1 MGHHKEDIAPLNTR
15 SLLRLLGYARP
26 YWKCLTVGIIAGLL
40 VGGSLFVSISM
51 IPRLVGVVDPG
62 NSAVSKSEN
71 KTSRN
76 ADA

>member
-15 SLLRLLGYARP
+15 SLLRQLGSARP

-62 NSAVSKSEN
+62 NSA
-71 KTSRN
+71 
-76 ADA
+76 